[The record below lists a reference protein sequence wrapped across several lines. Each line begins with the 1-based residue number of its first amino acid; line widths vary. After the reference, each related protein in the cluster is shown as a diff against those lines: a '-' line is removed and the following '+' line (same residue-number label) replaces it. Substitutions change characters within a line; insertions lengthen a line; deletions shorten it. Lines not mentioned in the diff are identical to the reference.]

1 VVPSLLLV
9 VLALV
14 VLELVV
20 LANSLLEHTREEEI
34 LQGLVAVE
42 VKKAD
47 TTILIVP
54 IQHSR
59 HPILILLMLLVAL
72 KVLILV
78 VALE

>member
-1 VVPSLLLV
+1 
-9 VLALV
+9 